1 MASPPVIVNHS
12 VVRAGTSARASAAGL
27 AAYAGTRR
35 GVVIEVSEAD
45 GRRLGV
51 DGLAAYAANRTG
63 STGGL
68 WGADG
73 PVPVAEARRAIA
85 QNGGAVLT
93 TVVTVPND
101 IAPDAGL
108 DRLDAWQALVRSE
121 WPRLFSEMTGVPESR
136 VEFYAAM
143 HINGTSHHVHILTVD
158 REGDWDSLLPKG
170 KMEAARLEI
179 SSKAMAP
186 LLREAYIERD
196 LAREAALDA
205 VARIDRNR
213 FDIELPPDGR
223 IEAAHL
229 RRFHPEASAALKEAL
244 DRAASGSP
252 ELAGAL
258 DRHRKAVER
267 CAGLKCLTGEAWI
280 GYTDVDSSGRG
291 ARDGRAVYEGPQAPE
306 AFHRRVQE
314 ADSRP
319 LQRRKAQARDHGR
332 VRPRQEHRGEVD
344 QVDKRDR
351 LAARRGQPH
360 ARAEPDPG
368 ARAREPQAPDGGRRL
383 KTSGADIRS
392 KVRAIAANEGRYPIS
407 AQCRLLGVARSTY
420 YSMRSRADR
429 PDAPDPAA
437 PAVVAAHAASKGR
450 YGSRKIKASLERS
463 GVTVSRRRVCRI
475 MRENGLVSAYGRK
488 RFKVHPGAVNEADV
502 PNVVARGFGGR
513 APRTHIC
520 SDLTYVR
527 VGASW
532 NYVCLLVDLYNRE
545 IVGHSAGPRKDARL
559 VKSAFATLSFPISD
573 IEVFHTDRGSEF
585 DNAEIDLM
593 LEAFGIERSLS
604 AKGCPYDNAVDE
616 STNRILK
623 AELVHRET
631 FGTTRELRAK
641 LSDYVHWYN
650 NFRIH
655 STLGYMSPVEFR
667 EAGLSLPES
676 SK

>member
-1 MASPPVIVNHS
+1 MARILAVDDERAILDALARVLGRDGHE
-12 VVRAGTSARASAAGL
+12 VVKAADPTAVPGMDL
-27 AAYAGTRR
+27 SRFDL
-35 GVVIEVSEAD
+35 VLCDVMMP
-45 GRRLGV
+45 GV
-51 DGLAAYAANRTG
+51 DGFELVRQIRPDF
-63 STGGL
+63 
-68 WGADG
+68 DG
-73 PVPVAEARRAIA
+73 PIIFLTARVAE
-85 QNGGAVLT
+85 
-93 TVVTVPND
+93 
-101 IAPDAGL
+101 
-108 DRLDAWQALVRSE
+108 E
-121 WPRLFSEMTGVPESR
+121 
-136 VEFYAAM
+136 
-143 HINGTSHHVHILTVD
+143 
-158 REGDWDSLLPKG
+158 
-170 KMEAARLEI
+170 
-179 SSKAMAP
+179 
-186 LLREAYIERD
+186 
-196 LAREAALDA
+196 DA
-205 VARIDRNR
+205 VAGYGLGADDYVRKP
-213 FDIELPPDGR
+213 FGAAELR
-223 IEAAHL
+223 AKVAAHL
-229 RRFHPEASAALKEAL
+229 RRERRPRSHALSFGEVRIDLGARGLAVGGEAVPLTPTEYAICEYLARHPGQVMSRAQIREAVLGWDSDADDAAISMQVS
-244 DRAASGSP
+244 RARRKLS
-252 ELAGAL
+252 EAGA
-258 DRHRKAVER
+258 DPI
-267 CAGLKCLTGEAWI
+267 WI

-291 ARDGRAVYEGPQAPE
+291 AGDGRAVYEGPQAPE

-319 LQRRKAQARDHGR
+319 LQRRQAQARDHGR

-429 PDAPDPAA
+429 PAAPDPAA